1 MCVMLESCH
10 IAGTSPRR
18 TRGVKNLLDGF
29 GKFIDEFF
37 NDLWPYFVWA
47 HSVISLKF
55 QKLLTLF
62 TETFSADGRNCGMH
76 AVLRGGISQATD
88 FINIYVVLKCQHC

>member
-62 TETFSADGRNCGMH
+62 TGMYHRDVLSRWKKLWNACG
-76 AVLRGGISQATD
+76 VKGW
-88 FINIYVVLKCQHC
+88 NITSHGLY